1 MSDEAAFRQRSAEL
15 LLRLYELRREPTLRA
30 AREWWVNQFHPTS
43 AKDVLATWVAPDSG
57 PYRMVTTYWEMAA
70 SFVTLGAIDAEM
82 FHAANTE
89 YVAIY
94 VKLEP
99 YLSEL
104 RALTSYPD
112 YLSQL
117 EQVVNSATGIDSKKL
132 AIKRFLARRAA
143 QARGDAA

>member
-1 MSDEAAFRQRSAEL
+1 VSDAAAFRQRSAEL

-30 AREWWVNQFHPTS
+30 ARDWWVTQFHPRS
-43 AKDVLATWVAPDSG
+43 AKEVLATWVAPDSG

-94 VKLEP
+94 AKLEP
-99 YLSEL
+99 YLAEL
-104 RALTSYPD
+104 RTLTSYPD
-112 YLSQL
+112 YLVHL
-117 EQVVNSATGIDSKKL
+117 ERVVTSAAGIETKQA

-143 QARGDAA
+143 EAGA